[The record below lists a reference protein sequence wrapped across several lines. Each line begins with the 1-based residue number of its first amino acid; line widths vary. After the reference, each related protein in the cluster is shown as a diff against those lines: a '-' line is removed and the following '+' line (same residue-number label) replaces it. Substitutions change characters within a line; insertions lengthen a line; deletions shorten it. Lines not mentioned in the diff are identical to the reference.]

1 MRTSSEQDKALRPAK
16 LIAGWASVALLL
28 GLLYIA
34 VERGPNQ
41 VYVVAVAVLTTLLA
55 AMLTVATLRSLR
67 RR

>member
-16 LIAGWASVALLL
+16 LIAGWTSVVLLL

-34 VERGPNQ
+34 ADRGPDQ
-41 VYVVAVAVLTTLLA
+41 VYVAVVAVLTTLLA
-55 AMLTVATLRSLR
+55 VVLTVATLRSLR